1 MCIRDRSIST
11 KPTCWSRSLRAT
23 SPRGDRA
30 CSCDPIQKRT
40 TRQKWI
46 PEKTP
51 LILRSPTARQKV
63 IGPVGAKLKFHG
75 DAGRHPHGEVDAEQL
90 APEPRHVA
98 PDLAARHHESAL
110 HDSEQKR
117 QPERQRHE
125 QKVIE
130 SRHRELKA
138 RQAYRIDMV
147 HGDLFLSFTAATTG
161 RARG

>member
-1 MCIRDRSIST
+1 MRSHPKKNNPT
-11 KPTCWSRSLRAT
+11 KVDSRKNAINPSIANGAPKNVADIVR
-23 SPRGDRA
+23 
-30 CSCDPIQKRT
+30 
-40 TRQKWI
+40 
-46 PEKTP
+46 
-51 LILRSPTARQKV
+51 V

-98 PDLAARHHESAL
+98 PDLTARHHVSAL

-147 HGDLFLSFTAATTG
+147 HGDLFLSFTATTTG